1 MKNDFLKE
9 LGYLGLIARLKR
21 LSDSILYSI
30 RDLYKSEDIDI
41 EPNWHLVFLIL
52 KKHKTR
58 TITEIAEAFQLSQ
71 PAVVKIINKMKKK
84 GYIDIINDA
93 NDNRK
98 RHLKLSQKAISQ
110 LPFFEKIW
118 NGGQESI
125 KEMLQENEAF
135 LELLEK
141 LEQQLEN
148 KSFKE
153 RVLNHLQNDKTSKG

>member
-9 LGYLGLIARLKR
+9 LGYLVLIARLKR
-21 LSDSILYSI
+21 LSDSMLYSI
-30 RDLYKSEDIDI
+30 RDLYKLKSIDI

-58 TITEIAEAFQLSQ
+58 TMTEIAESFQLSQ
-71 PAVVKIINKMKKK
+71 PAIVKIIDKMKKK
-84 GYIDIINDA
+84 GYIDIINDT

-98 RHLKLSQKAISQ
+98 RQLQLSKKAISE

-118 NGGQESI
+118 NAGQESI
-125 KEMLQENEAF
+125 REMLEENEEF
-135 LELLEK
+135 LNLLEK
-141 LEQQLEN
+141 MEQHLDN

-153 RVLNHLQNDKTSKG
+153 RVLNRLQND